1 MISNSWLAAAPLW
14 MHYMAEKG
22 YLVYTLDNRGS
33 KNRGLAFEQVIHRQL
48 GTVELQDQMVGVD
61 FLKSLPYVD
70 TNKMAVHGWSFGGF
84 MTISMML
91 KTPDIFKVG
100 VAGGPVTDWKYYEV
114 MYGERYMDR
123 PEQNQEGYEK
133 ASLIPYVKNLK
144 GNLMLIH
151 GSSDDVVLEQHS
163 LTLNRAF
170 VENKK
175 QTDYFT
181 YPMHG
186 HNVLGVDRVHLMQK
200 VLLYIEDK
208 LYPNGK

>member
-1 MISNSWLAAAPLW
+1 
-14 MHYMAEKG
+14 
-22 YLVYTLDNRGS
+22 
-33 KNRGLAFEQVIHRQL
+33 
-48 GTVELQDQMVGVD
+48 
-61 FLKSLPYVD
+61 
-70 TNKMAVHGWSFGGF
+70 
-84 MTISMML
+84 
-91 KTPDIFKVG
+91 
-100 VAGGPVTDWKYYEV
+100 
-114 MYGERYMDR
+114 
-123 PEQNQEGYEK
+123 
-133 ASLIPYVKNLK
+133 
-144 GNLMLIH
+144 MLIH